1 MEASDTR
8 PAWTKPLDSIEHC
21 VERVDTRAYA
31 FDWDQYFAA
40 LTFLTERK
48 DQLGFDLEFAV
59 PQGDHFLSRTK
70 DPAWDRIVSLTTDRC
85 GCGQH
90 RVIVGGNKTS
100 TLAGDD
106 RVFVIGL
113 GQTFDLTP
121 RGLDRRQ
128 ALIQLAVE
136 EHGGKAY
143 LVIYDRPYAETINFD
158 TFLKAPPAYEL
169 GRIAP
174 ALEKQKDAPLSIDGW
189 VICAL
194 RAADPDAKTVTII
207 PNATFETLAVEK

>member
-8 PAWTKPLDSIEHC
+8 PAWTKPLDSVENC
-21 VERVDTRAYA
+21 VERVVTRAYA
-31 FDWDQYFAA
+31 FDWGQYFAA

-59 PQGDHFLSRTK
+59 PQGEHFLSRTK

-90 RVIVGGNKTS
+90 RTIIGGNKTS

-106 RVFVIGL
+106 RVFVIAL
-113 GQTFDLTP
+113 GQAYDLVP

-128 ALIQLAVE
+128 AILRLSVME
-136 EHGGKAY
+136 RGGK
-143 LVIYDRPYAETINFD
+143 
-158 TFLKAPPAYEL
+158 TFLAIKDNPHGETLNALFGSAQGYAL
-169 GRIAP
+169 DQLAP

-194 RAADPDAKTVTII
+194 RAADPAAQTVTVI